1 MDGGVSEDS
10 LSLVENVMR
19 AVRRRIAARTLA
31 PGAKLPSIRVMAA
44 EMGVS
49 KSTVVEAYDRLAAE
63 SVIRSRRGSG
73 FFVAGHL
80 PPLALAEIGPKL
92 DRAID
97 PLWVSRQVLEAG
109 EGVMMPGCGWLPDS
123 WLASD
128 ELRRAMRSVARN
140 ADAAR
145 LTRYDM
151 PRGLAALRRLL
162 ARRQAEQGI
171 EVSPDQIILTDSA
184 TQAIDLLCR
193 FLLEPGDT
201 VLVDDPCYF
210 NFHALLK
217 AHRVRVVSVPYTP
230 SGPDVAAFAAAL
242 TEHRPRLYL
251 TNVALH
257 NPTGATIAPA
267 VAHRIL
273 RLAEQHDLTII
284 EDEVFVDLE
293 PEPSPRLAAF
303 DGLERVV
310 QVGSFSKALTASARC
325 GYIVARAD
333 WIEPLL
339 DLKIAVSYGG
349 SRLPAE
355 LTLAVMTDGSYRH
368 HLDRLRDRLSKT
380 MGETITK
387 LKGLGI
393 EPWTL
398 PRGGMLLWCRLP
410 YGVDAAD
417 LARRALQ
424 RDVVLAPGNAFSL
437 SQSAAQFMRFNVAQ
451 CSDPR
456 LFDTLHRL
464 VDSPSLQ

>member
-10 LSLVENVMR
+10 LSLVETVMR

-31 PGAKLPSIRVMAA
+31 PGAKLPSIRVMAT

-109 EGVMMPGCGWLPDS
+109 EGVMMPGCGWLPDT

-140 ADAAR
+140 VDSAR

-151 PRGLAALRRLL
+151 PLGLAALRRLL
-162 ARRQAEQGI
+162 ARRQAEHGI

-230 SGPDVAAFAAAL
+230 SGPDVAAFGAAL
-242 TEHRPRLYL
+242 IEHRPRLYL

-284 EDEVFVDLE
+284 EDEVFADLE

-310 QVGSFSKALTASARC
+310 QVGSFSKALTAAARC
-325 GYIVARAD
+325 GYIVARQD
-333 WIEPLL
+333 WIEPLI

-398 PRGGMLLWCRLP
+398 PRGGMLMWCRLP
-410 YGVDAAD
+410 EGVDAAD

-424 RDVVLAPGNAFSL
+424 RDIVLAPGNAFSL
-437 SQSAAQFMRFNVAQ
+437 SQSAARYMRFNVAQ
-451 CSDPR
+451 CADPR

-464 VDSPSLQ
+464 LDRPVP

>member
-1 MDGGVSEDS
+1 MDGGVSENAI
-10 LSLVENVMR
+10 SLVETVMR

-31 PGAKLPSIRVMAA
+31 PGAKLPSIRVMAT

-128 ELRRAMRSVARN
+128 ELRRAMRSVARTT
-140 ADAAR
+140 DGAR

-151 PRGLAALRRLL
+151 PLGLAALRRLL
-162 ARRQAEQGI
+162 ARRQAEHGI

-184 TQAIDLLCR
+184 TQAVDLLCR

-217 AHRVRVVSVPYTP
+217 AHRVRVISVPYTP
-230 SGPDVAAFAAAL
+230 SGPDVVAFAAAL
-242 TEHRPRLYL
+242 VEHRPRLYL

-284 EDEVFVDLE
+284 EDEVFADLE

-310 QVGSFSKALTASARC
+310 QVGSFSKALTAAARC
-325 GYIVARAD
+325 GYIVARPD
-333 WIEPLL
+333 WIEPLI

-368 HLDRLRDRLSKT
+368 HLDRLRERLSRA
-380 MGETITK
+380 MGQATAR
-387 LKGLGI
+387 LKALGI
-393 EPWTL
+393 EPWTM
-398 PRGGMLLWCRLP
+398 PRGGMLMWCRLP
-410 YGVDAAD
+410 EGVDAAD

-424 RDVVLAPGNAFSL
+424 HDIVLAPGNAFSL
-437 SQSAAQFMRFNVAQ
+437 SQSAAQYMRFNVAQ
-451 CSDPR
+451 CADPR
-456 LFDTLHRL
+456 LFETLGRL
-464 VDSPSLQ
+464 LSPA

>member
-10 LSLVENVMR
+10 LSLVETVMR

-31 PGAKLPSIRVMAA
+31 PGAKLPSIRAMAT

-109 EGVMMPGCGWLPDS
+109 EGVMMPGCGWLPDT

-140 ADAAR
+140 VDSAR

-151 PRGLAALRRLL
+151 PLGLAALRRLL
-162 ARRQAEQGI
+162 ARRQAEHGI

-193 FLLEPGDT
+193 FLLEPGDV

-230 SGPDVAAFAAAL
+230 SGPDVASFAAAL
-242 TEHRPRLYL
+242 VEHRPRLYL

-284 EDEVFVDLE
+284 EDEVFADLE

-310 QVGSFSKALTASARC
+310 QVGSFSKALTAAARC
-325 GYIVARAD
+325 GYIVAKQE
-333 WIEPLL
+333 WIEPLI

-368 HLDRLRDRLSKT
+368 HLDRLRERLSRA
-380 MGETITK
+380 MGEATAR
-387 LKGLGI
+387 LKALGI
-393 EPWTL
+393 EPWTM
-398 PRGGMLLWCRLP
+398 PRGGMLMWCRLP
-410 YGVDAAD
+410 EGVDAAD

-424 RDVVLAPGNAFSL
+424 RDIVLAPGNAFSL

-451 CSDPR
+451 CADPR
-456 LFDTLHRL
+456 LFETLGRL
-464 VDSPSLQ
+464 LSAA

>member
-1 MDGGVSEDS
+1 MDGGLNEDS
-10 LSLVENVMR
+10 ISLVESVMR

-31 PGAKLPSIRVMAA
+31 PGAKLPSIRAMAA

-49 KSTVVEAYDRLAAE
+49 KSTVVDAYDRLAAE

-109 EGVMMPGCGWLPDS
+109 EGTMMPGCGWLPDS

-128 ELRRAMRSVARN
+128 ELRRAMRSVARTI
-140 ADAAR
+140 DSSR

-151 PRGLAALRRLL
+151 PLGLTALRRLL
-162 ARRQAEQGI
+162 ARRQADHGI

-201 VLVDDPCYF
+201 VIVDDPCYF

-230 SGPDVAAFAAAL
+230 AGPEIAAFEAAL
-242 TEHRPRLYL
+242 IEHRPRLYL

-284 EDEVFVDLE
+284 EDEVFADLE

-310 QVGSFSKALTASARC
+310 QVGSFSKALTAAARC
-325 GYIVARAD
+325 GYIVARQD
-333 WIEPLL
+333 WIEPLI

-349 SRLPAE
+349 SSLPAE

-368 HLDRLRDRLSKT
+368 HLDRLRERLSRA
-380 MGETITK
+380 MGETTAR
-387 LKGLGI
+387 LKALGI
-393 EPWTL
+393 EPWTM
-398 PRGGMLLWCRLP
+398 PRGGMLMWCRLP
-410 YGVDAAD
+410 EGVDAAD
-417 LARRALQ
+417 LARRALL
-424 RDVVLAPGNAFSL
+424 RDIVLAPGNAFSL
-437 SQSAAQFMRFNVAQ
+437 SQSAAQYMRFNVAQ
-451 CSDPR
+451 CSDHR
-456 LFDTLHRL
+456 LFDTLGAL
-464 VDSPSLQ
+464 VSGFAQ

>member
-10 LSLVENVMR
+10 LSLVETVMR

-31 PGAKLPSIRVMAA
+31 PGAKLPSIRAMAT

-109 EGVMMPGCGWLPDS
+109 EGVMMPGCGWLPDT

-128 ELRRAMRSVARN
+128 ELRRAMRNVARN
-140 ADAAR
+140 IDSAR

-151 PRGLAALRRLL
+151 PLGLAPLRRLL
-162 ARRQAEQGI
+162 ARRQAEHGI

-217 AHRVRVVSVPYTP
+217 AHRVRVISVPYTP

-242 TEHRPRLYL
+242 SEHRPRLYL

-284 EDEVFVDLE
+284 EDEVFADLE

-310 QVGSFSKALTASARC
+310 QVGSFSKALTAAARC
-325 GYIVARAD
+325 GYIVARKD
-333 WIEPLL
+333 WIEPLI

-368 HLDRLRDRLSKT
+368 HLDRLRERLSRA
-380 MGETITK
+380 MGEATAR
-387 LKGLGI
+387 LKALGI
-393 EPWTL
+393 EPWTM
-398 PRGGMLLWCRLP
+398 PRGGMLIWCRLP
-410 YGVDAAD
+410 EGVDAAD

-424 RDVVLAPGNAFSL
+424 RDIVLAPGNAFSL
-437 SQSAAQFMRFNVAQ
+437 SQSAAQYMRFNVAQ
-451 CSDPR
+451 CADPR
-456 LFDTLHRL
+456 LFDLLSRL
-464 VDSPSLQ
+464 LGS

>member
-1 MDGGVSEDS
+1 MDGGVSDDS
-10 LSLVENVMR
+10 LSLVETVMR

-31 PGAKLPSIRVMAA
+31 PGAKLPSIRAMAA

-63 SVIRSRRGSG
+63 TVIRSRRGSG

-128 ELRRAMRSVARN
+128 ELRRAMRSVARTV
-140 ADAAR
+140 DAAR
-145 LTRYDM
+145 LTRYDT
-151 PRGLAALRRLL
+151 PLGLTALRRLL
-162 ARRQAEQGI
+162 ARRQAEHGI
-171 EVSPDQIILTDSA
+171 EVSPDQIMLTDSA
-184 TQAIDLLCR
+184 TQAVDLLCR

-210 NFHALLK
+210 NFYALLK
-217 AHRVRVVSVPYTP
+217 AHRVRVISVPYTP
-230 SGPDVAAFAAAL
+230 SGPDVAAFSAAL
-242 TEHRPRLYL
+242 VEHRPRLYL

-284 EDEVFVDLE
+284 EDEVFADLE

-310 QVGSFSKALTASARC
+310 QVGSFSKALTAAARC
-325 GYIVARAD
+325 GYIVARQD
-333 WIEPLL
+333 WIEPLI

-368 HLDRLRDRLSKT
+368 HLDRLRERLSRA
-380 MGETITK
+380 MGDTVAR
-387 LKGLGI
+387 LKALGI

-398 PRGGMLLWCRLP
+398 PRGGMLIWCRLP
-410 YGVDAAD
+410 EGVDAAD

-424 RDVVLAPGNAFSL
+424 RDIVLAPGNAFSL
-437 SQSAAQFMRFNVAQ
+437 SQSAAHYMRFNVAQ

-456 LFDTLHRL
+456 LFETLGGL
-464 VDSPSLQ
+464 LSAV

>member
-1 MDGGVSEDS
+1 MDGGGEVSG
-10 LSLVENVMR
+10 SLVDKVMQ
-19 AVRRRIAARTLA
+19 AVRRRIATRTLA
-31 PGAKLPSIRVMAA
+31 PGAKLPSIRTMAA

-63 SVIRSRRGSG
+63 SAIRSRRGSG

-128 ELRRAMRSVARN
+128 ELRRALRGIARK
-140 ADAAR
+140 AGSAR

-151 PRGLAALRRLL
+151 PLGLTALRQLL
-162 ARRQAEQGI
+162 ARRQAEHGVD
-171 EVSPDQIILTDSA
+171 VSPDQIILTDSA

-210 NFHALLK
+210 NFHALLR
-217 AHRVRVVSVPYTP
+217 AHRVRVISVPYTP
-230 SGPDVAAFAAAL
+230 SGPDVASFASAL
-242 TEHRPRLYL
+242 AEHRPRLYL

-284 EDEVFVDLE
+284 EDEVFADLE

-310 QVGSFSKALTASARC
+310 QVGSFSKALTAAARC

-368 HLDRLRDRLSKT
+368 HLDRLRERLSRA
-380 MGETITK
+380 MGETTAR
-387 LKGLGI
+387 LKTLGI
-393 EPWTL
+393 EPWTM
-398 PRGGMLLWCRLP
+398 PRGGMLMWCRLP
-410 YGVDAAD
+410 DGVDAAD
-417 LARRALQ
+417 LARRALA
-424 RDVVLAPGNAFSL
+424 RDIVLAPGNAFSL
-437 SQSAAQFMRFNVAQ
+437 SQSAAQYMRFNVAQ
-451 CSDPR
+451 CADPR
-456 LFDTLHRL
+456 LFEMLGGLISSGTP
-464 VDSPSLQ
+464 V

>member
-1 MDGGVSEDS
+1 MVGACRKAGFEPIIGQAAPQMS
-10 LSLVENVMR
+10 LTVNLV
-19 AVRRRIAARTLA
+19 
-31 PGAKLPSIRVMAA
+31 AA

-162 ARRQAEQGI
+162 ARRQADQGI

-193 FLLEPGDT
+193 FLLEPGDI

-242 TEHRPRLYL
+242 VEHRPRLYL

-325 GYIVARAD
+325 GYIVAKAD

-368 HLDRLRDRLSKT
+368 HLDRLRDRLAKT
-380 MGETITK
+380 MGETIAK

-410 YGVDAAD
+410 EGVDAAD

-424 RDVVLAPGNAFSL
+424 RDIVLAPGNAFSL
-437 SQSAAQFMRFNVAQ
+437 SQSAAQYMRFNVAQ

-456 LFDTLHRL
+456 LFDTLGQL
-464 VDSPSLQ
+464 FSATAQGLGGL